1 MSRLTPALIDD
12 YRRLSGAAVSN
23 AIETFDLRLRNE
35 GFADPTLRCLYREL
49 PPVAGHAVTARIR
62 CTAPPPVGHSY
73 HDRTDWWNYIVSVP
87 APRIVVVEDVDDR
100 PGFGAFVG
108 EVHTSIL
115 RALGAVAYATNGS
128 VRDVDAVRR
137 FGFHL
142 FTSGVAV
149 SHGFAHIIDFG
160 GPVQIAGLTVSSGDY
175 LFGDGDG
182 LLTLPPSIVDRIPA
196 VARQLRTK
204 EEKVIEFCGSPG
216 FSVQGLRELVKDLE

>member
-1 MSRLTPALIDD
+1 MSMLTPALIDD

-35 GFADPTLRCLYREL
+35 GFANGTLRCLFREL
-49 PPVAGHAVTARIR
+49 PPVVGHAVTARIR

-73 HDRTDWWNYIVSVP
+73 HDRTDWWNYIVSTP
-87 APRIVVVEDVDDR
+87 MPRIVVVQDVDDR

-108 EVHTSIL
+108 EVHTNIL
-115 RALGAVAYATNGS
+115 RALGCVAYATNGS

-137 FGFHL
+137 LGFHL
-142 FTSGVAV
+142 FTSGIAV

-182 LLTLPPSIVDRIPA
+182 LLTLPPSVVDRIPT

-204 EEKVIEFCGSPG
+204 EEKVMAFCGSSG